1 MSVDRFVM
9 SDINFYAAFFLLAI
23 LATIYAKKDVY
34 SYSSKMFKFIIITNV
49 ILLIFE
55 GATFVYNGVN
65 TEFAWYMNHIFNGI
79 VFLITPLVGSFWAS
93 YIDHKIFNSKDRI
106 KKRLYYLHPF
116 YIGVVLSII
125 NLFYP
130 VLYSIS
136 EDNVYSR
143 EALIS
148 VNIATLY
155 ILLFY
160 IFYLV
165 IKNRKLLEK
174 NVFYG
179 VIMFMVFPAI
189 GGALQMLFYG
199 VSLLYS
205 MMALGVV
212 VTYIFL
218 ETVGS
223 SKDYLTNL
231 YTRVK
236 SDEFIKNLMDRK
248 SEFYIIMIDLENF
261 KKLNDKYGHSEGDN
275 VLKCFGIVLE
285 NVFADNALVSRFGGD
300 EFLITVQIN
309 KEEKI
314 FEYKQSIRDELL
326 KDEYHNKLLREL
338 RFSYGYSSYRL
349 GDTKTID
356 QLIVEA
362 DDYMYID
369 KALNKNYKRR
379 KSDR

>member
-1 MSVDRFVM
+1 
-9 SDINFYAAFFLLAI
+9 
-23 LATIYAKKDVY
+23 
-34 SYSSKMFKFIIITNV
+34 
-49 ILLIFE
+49 
-55 GATFVYNGVN
+55 
-65 TEFAWYMNHIFNGI
+65 
-79 VFLITPLVGSFWAS
+79 
-93 YIDHKIFNSKDRI
+93 
-106 KKRLYYLHPF
+106 
-116 YIGVVLSII
+116 
-125 NLFYP
+125 
-130 VLYSIS
+130 
-136 EDNVYSR
+136 
-143 EALIS
+143 
-148 VNIATLY
+148 
-155 ILLFY
+155 
-160 IFYLV
+160 
-165 IKNRKLLEK
+165 
-174 NVFYG
+174 
-179 VIMFMVFPAI
+179 MFMVFPAI